1 MNYYVYENTRY
12 DREKKESVPYSY
24 SLTWNV
30 YTNGPERNRQMKIA
44 GQDRK
49 VFADRAAMEKY
60 LAGRQKPMQI
70 SLPKF
75 PRKSRNSM
83 QSALR

>member
-49 VFADRAAMEKY
+49 VFADRAAMENTLQGDK
-60 LAGRQKPMQI
+60 
-70 SLPKF
+70 SLCKSLYRSF
-75 PRKSRNSM
+75 PANPETVCRV
-83 QSALR
+83 L